1 METPMKTAIRRT
13 AYFIIGISLGIAAAV
28 ALSGCS
34 MAAGAMEGLGVD
46 IRAVGEAA
54 GKGGR

>member
-13 AYFIIGISLGIAAAV
+13 AYFIIGISLGMAAAV

-34 MAAGAMEGLGVD
+34 MAAGAAEGLGVD
-46 IRAVGEAA
+46 LRAIGKAA
-54 GKGGR
+54 GGD